1 MSDSIMYQEDSF
13 VVLESDREE
22 EFLSAAELKEK
33 LKNILVTQQDNLP
46 RILDK
51 FASPEEQAQHLMDNY
66 YEFDLGAGQYLQ
78 WYVVRLE
85 K

>member
-22 EFLSAAELKEK
+22 EFLSAEELKEK
-33 LKNILVTQQDNLP
+33 LKNILITQQDNLP
-46 RILDK
+46 RNLDK
-51 FASPEEQAQHLMDNY
+51 FSSPEKQAQHLMDNY
-66 YEFDLGAGQYLQ
+66 YEFDLGAGKYLQ